1 MRPTKCHTSNPKEER
16 SLVKITMDLLS
27 YAHNGQRC
35 EARGIT
41 NTKVKLFLRR
51 ELPRILSKQTTQ
63 FRLKVMI
70 IDKNNE

>member
-1 MRPTKCHTSNPKEER
+1 
-16 SLVKITMDLLS
+16 MDLLS